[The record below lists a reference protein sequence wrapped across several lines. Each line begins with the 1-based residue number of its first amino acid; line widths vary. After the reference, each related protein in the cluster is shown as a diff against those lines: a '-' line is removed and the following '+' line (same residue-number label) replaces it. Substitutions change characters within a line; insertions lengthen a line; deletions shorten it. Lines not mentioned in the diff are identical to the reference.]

1 MTVARRGVLAG
12 LTALA
17 LAPRSAAA
25 QDFGGG
31 DMTPAGDL
39 EWIYLADTVM
49 GGVSEG
55 RAEMDGGALR
65 LTGTVSTANLGG
77 FIQARTYVQQGLAED
92 VTGLRLRVRGN
103 GERYFVHLRTVLT
116 VLPWQYY
123 QAEFETGPDWAE
135 VTIPLTGFRSSGGMM
150 PRSVNPELVRSIAVV
165 AYGRD
170 HEADLSVAALGP
182 VTGAL

>member
-12 LTALA
+12 LAALA
-17 LAPRSAAA
+17 VAPRTAVA
-25 QDFGGG
+25 QDFGGR
-31 DMTPAGDL
+31 DMTPAKEL

-49 GGVSEG
+49 GGESQG
-55 RAEMDGGALR
+55 SAGMDGDALR
-65 LTGTVSTANLGG
+65 LTGTVSTANSGG

-103 GERYFVHLRTVLT
+103 GEPYFVHLRTVLT
-116 VLPWQYY
+116 ILPWQYY
-123 QAEFETGPDWAE
+123 QAEFATGADWAE
-135 VTIPLTGFRSSGGMM
+135 VTIPLTDFRSSGGMM
-150 PRSVNPELVRSIAVV
+150 PRSINPELVRSIAVV

-170 HEADLSVAALGP
+170 HEADLSVAALGT